1 MHVLDKV
8 ITTWES
14 EEHSLE
20 EKMDSLEQ
28 SIFQHL
34 GFVHKPDYYVKK
46 GGFLSRYL
54 AGFIHRSFELLKDFS
69 FIVLDPLHIFD
80 IFVAFAKG
88 IITHPI
94 KTLKQIWNCWT
105 SDYSNGIY
113 GLGAMTADAFLAC
126 LIAGATTAII
136 EGEGLA
142 AVESAAEKFSEVAV
156 EKVYAIPQQIKNI
169 GEAGASLFN
178 SHQDFFNL
186 LKENPK
192 QILADAKKS
201 LESGFSYGEVRNY
214 KLYSENFLKR
224 SA

>member
-1 MHVLDKV
+1 
-8 ITTWES
+8 
-14 EEHSLE
+14 
-20 EKMDSLEQ
+20 
-28 SIFQHL
+28 
-34 GFVHKPDYYVKK
+34 
-46 GGFLSRYL
+46 
-54 AGFIHRSFELLKDFS
+54 
-69 FIVLDPLHIFD
+69 
-80 IFVAFAKG
+80 
-88 IITHPI
+88 
-94 KTLKQIWNCWT
+94 
-105 SDYSNGIY
+105 
-113 GLGAMTADAFLAC
+113 MTADAFLAC